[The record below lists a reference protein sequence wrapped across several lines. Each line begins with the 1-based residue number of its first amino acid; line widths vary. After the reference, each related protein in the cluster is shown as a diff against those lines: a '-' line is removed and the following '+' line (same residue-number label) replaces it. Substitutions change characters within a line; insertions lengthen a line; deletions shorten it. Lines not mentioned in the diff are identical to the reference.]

1 MSSHIFIVSPGS
13 RFLQSLVN
21 KLPVEQY
28 LAQLSAAGK
37 SPATR
42 RAVRSDLTQFCIWWE
57 RTRQRSFDLT
67 QVVERDLRIW
77 KACRQQDEG
86 AAPATI
92 NRGLSTLRRV
102 FSWAVEQRWLSENP
116 AREVPD
122 IPATPVSPRSL
133 PDQAVDA
140 LLRAT
145 RAETDLRLRLRDEAL
160 LALLVYAGV
169 RIQEACDV
177 QLRDLDLASGTL
189 VVRSG
194 KGGKA
199 RRLPLHSEAQRTLAR
214 YLQEIR
220 CPAGMPPIGSEQERE
235 ALLVGM
241 QRASAGRPLMPGI
254 KTRVARQRIADLGK
268 VAATQLREAATRE
281 RDLARLEQV
290 QSMAVQLDA
299 VSPHQLRHS
308 LARRMLKKGA
318 QLPEVQRMLGHS
330 RLSTTGLYL
339 TPSEEEVRA
348 AVERAGL

>member
-1 MSSHIFIVSPGS
+1 MFDHI
-13 RFLQSLVN
+13 L
-21 KLPVEQY
+21 EQY
-28 LAQLSAAGK
+28 LTQLSTAGK
-37 SPATR
+37 SLATA
-42 RAVRSDLTQFCIWWE
+42 RAVRSDLTQFCTWWE
-57 RTRQRSFDLT
+57 QTHLRSFDLT
-67 QVVERDLRIW
+67 QVVERDLRAW
-77 KACRQQDEG
+77 KVFRQQDEG

-92 NRGLSTLRRV
+92 NRGLSTLRRLCAWV
-102 FSWAVEQRWLSENP
+102 VEQRLLTENP

-122 IPATPVSPRSL
+122 VASTPVSPRSL

-145 RAETDLRLRLRDEAL
+145 RAEPDLRLRLRDEAL

-214 YLQEIR
+214 YLQEVR
-220 CPAGMPPIGSEQERE
+220 CPEDLPPIGSEQER
-235 ALLVGM
+235 APLLVGM
-241 QRASAGRPLMPGI
+241 QRAVAGRPLVPGI
-254 KTRVARQRIADLGK
+254 KTRVARQRIAHLGK
-268 VAATQLREAATRE
+268 IAATQLSEAAARE
-281 RDLARLEQV
+281 RNLERAEQLRACARQV
-290 QSMAVQLDA
+290 ATA
-299 VSPHQLRHS
+299 SPHQLRHS
-308 LARRMLKKGA
+308 LARRMLKTGA
-318 QLPEVQRMLGHS
+318 QLPEVQRVLGHS
-330 RLSTTGLYL
+330 RLSTTGIYL

>member
-1 MSSHIFIVSPGS
+1 MFDHI
-13 RFLQSLVN
+13 L
-21 KLPVEQY
+21 EDY
-28 LAQLSAAGK
+28 LAQLT
-37 SPATR
+37 ATGR
-42 RAVRSDLTQFCIWWE
+42 SYATQRAVRSDLTQFSTWWE
-57 RTRQRSFDLT
+57 HAHQRPFDLA
-67 QVVERDLRIW
+67 QVVERDLRAW
-77 KACRQQDEG
+77 KVARQQADG

-102 FSWAVEQRWLSENP
+102 CAWAVEQKLLAENP
-116 AREVPD
+116 TRDLTD
-122 IPATPVSPRSL
+122 IPSTPVSPRSL

-140 LLRAT
+140 LLRAV
-145 RAETDLRLRLRDEAL
+145 RSEPDLRLRLRDEAL
-160 LALLVYAGV
+160 LALLVYAGLRV
-169 RIQEACDV
+169 QEACDV

>member
-1 MSSHIFIVSPGS
+1 MFDHI
-13 RFLQSLVN
+13 L
-21 KLPVEQY
+21 EDY
-28 LAQLSAAGK
+28 LAQLT
-37 SPATR
+37 ATGR
-42 RAVRSDLTQFCIWWE
+42 SHATQRAVRSDLTQFSTWWE
-57 RTRQRSFDLT
+57 HAHQRPFDLT
-67 QVVERDLRIW
+67 QVVERDLRAW
-77 KACRQQDEG
+77 KVARQQTDG

-92 NRGLSTLRRV
+92 NRGLSTLRRLCT
-102 FSWAVEQRWLSENP
+102 WAVEQEMVRENLTKDLT
-116 AREVPD
+116 D
-122 IPATPVSPRSL
+122 IPSTPVSPRSL

-140 LLRAT
+140 LLRAA
-145 RAETDLRLRLRDEAL
+145 RAEPDPRLCLRDEAL

-169 RIQEACDV
+169 RIQEACDI

-214 YLQEIR
+214 YLQEVR
-220 CPAGMPPIGSEQERE
+220 CPTGMPPIGSEQERE

-241 QRASAGRPLMPGI
+241 QRASAGRPLVPGI
-254 KTRVARQRIADLGK
+254 KTRVARQRIANLGK
-268 VAATQLREAATRE
+268 VAASSLSEAAKRE
-281 RDLARLEQV
+281 RDLERAEQLRTCARQLE
-290 QSMAVQLDA
+290 SA
-299 VSPHQLRHS
+299 SPHLLRHS

-339 TPSEEEVRA
+339 TPSEEDVRA